1 MQAINRKTNVT
12 KKKKKK
18 NYSAKTGRQPE
29 CKTFENFLN
38 I

>member
-12 KKKKKK
+12 KKKKK

>member
-12 KKKKKK
+12 KKKK